1 MATCP
6 LPVRL
11 FATGVLMLTAAS
23 AAALSASEVFRTA
36 APSVLPL
43 MVSDAAGNALGVQT
57 AVVVGPGRLVTVCDR
72 ILASDRFHLLI
83 EGNRLPAS
91 LAQRKHRSNLC
102 LLTAEGLALPAL
114 RPAEATP
121 AVGHRVF
128 ALGNSHGFGVGISE
142 GLVGGLRELSR
153 GRFIQFSAPVTP
165 GSEGGALLD
174 EDGRLIGI
182 VDYRLHDSQN
192 LNLARPTTEIA
203 ELDTVAED
211 EQAGI
216 RYAEEATQ
224 AVRAGD
230 WARLAQLSR
239 RRVSQDP
246 RDGEAWAHLIIA
258 SEQLKDGAALE
269 SACRSLLALRP
280 ESAWPGLMLARHWL
294 LGGKLG
300 EALAFARSLQ
310 TNHGNDA
317 SVWAMIG
324 AAEAANRA
332 LDRAQE
338 ALNRALTIDPG
349 LDAAHRGMIA
359 LADLR
364 RDWSAAANLTGR
376 LAFRS
381 PADRALRSQYLHYLL
396 LAGET
401 PRAQR
406 FLDSLAVDEQDHP
419 ATLYWRGRVL
429 LAAGRPLAATAS
441 LRQSLDKGIDTPADA
456 WGALGFAL
464 TELHSF
470 PEAIAAFREALRGAP
485 STIEWERGLT
495 VALKD
500 GGHASEAVALAQSRV
515 GKNPDDATAWRHLG
529 FALATQDEAE
539 KAIAALKRSLEIDP
553 RQGKVWE
560 VLIEQYSILG
570 RGEDLRRAYQKLRD
584 VDGPRAD
591 SAYRGFILPYEGGAR

>member
-1 MATCP
+1 MAASP
-6 LPVRL
+6 LFPRL
-11 FATGVLMLTAAS
+11 CAIGVLIFASGS
-23 AAALSASEVFRTA
+23 AAALSASEAFRTA
-36 APSVLPL
+36 APSVLAL
-43 MVSDAAGNALGVQT
+43 MVSDAAGNPLGVQT
-57 AVVVGPGRLVTVCDR
+57 AVVVAPGRLVTVCDR
-72 ILASDRFHLLI
+72 ILASDHFHLML
-83 EGNRLPAS
+83 EGARLPAS
-91 LAQRKHRSNLC
+91 LAQRKHRSKLC
-102 LLTAEGLALPAL
+102 LLTAEGLAVPAL
-114 RPAEATP
+114 RPAEAIP
-121 AVGHRVF
+121 AVGRRVF
-128 ALGNSHGFGVGISE
+128 ALGNSLGFGVGISE

-153 GRFIQFSAPVTP
+153 GRFIQFSAPVAP
-165 GSEGGALLD
+165 GGEGGALLD
-174 EDGRLIGI
+174 EEGRLIGI

-192 LNLARPTTEIA
+192 LNLARPTTELA
-203 ELDTVAED
+203 ELGRVGED
-211 EQAGI
+211 EQEGI
-216 RYAEEATQ
+216 RYSEEATQ

-239 RRVSQDP
+239 QRVSQDP
-246 RDGEAWAHLIIA
+246 RDGDAWAHLIGA
-258 SEQLKDGAALE
+258 SDQLKDGAALE

-280 ESAWPGLMLARHWL
+280 ESAWPGLVLVRHWL
-294 LGGKLG
+294 LGGKLA
-300 EALAFARSLQ
+300 EALSFARSLQ
-310 TNHGNDA
+310 ATHGNDA

-364 RDWSAAANLTGR
+364 GDWSAAASLSGR

-381 PADRALRSQYLHYLL
+381 PSDRAMGSQYLHYLL

-406 FLDSLAVDEQDHP
+406 FLDSLTGEEQTHP
-419 ATLYWRGRVL
+419 LTMYWRGRVL
-429 LAAGRPLAATAS
+429 LATGRPLAATAS
-441 LRQSLDKGIDTPADA
+441 LRQSLEKGIDTPSDV

-470 PEAIAAFREALRGAP
+470 PEAIAAFREAVRLAP

-500 GGHASEAVALAQSRV
+500 GGHAREAIALAQSRV
-515 GKNPDDATAWRHLG
+515 AKTPDDATAWRHLG
-529 FALATQDEAE
+529 LAHATQDEAD
-539 KAIAALKRSLEIDP
+539 KAIAALQRSLELDP

-560 VLIEQYSILG
+560 ALIEQYSILG